1 MRRLLYPAFLAL
13 LLLLLIGLMTGSL
26 GGGVGRAS
34 ALVGPPR
41 PTDTPVVAPATQTP
55 VPTNTLAPTGTVPPT
70 NTAIPTQ
77 TLVPTQ
83 TAIPNGPA
91 PDGSSGWCFLGCFSW
106 ADFFGSIGNGLFGWL
121 ITGINDLVNALASLL
136 SGVVRVDT
144 WSGLNGF
151 FTFMLTVGGG
161 VAGALAVLGAVQYYR
176 STLPGGQA
184 RDGGSG
190 IVLLT
195 RTLESAILLLGLPW
209 GVDQLLS
216 LLQSISDTV
225 SGYSGITGA
234 DLLISIISVF
244 TNPGLSPITLV
255 VGFLAVIVYLL
266 LLLVKLGSIAV
277 LAWLYVLAPL
287 CAATWPLG
295 SGIMG
300 KWLCNFVSVALWG
313 VGWAVWLKIGALTLA
328 DYSVD
333 PLLKPFLALAI
344 LLIGYGVPRM
354 VDTLLN
360 AGMARASGAYAVAG
374 GALAGAMVFASGA
387 ASVVRGRVTAAIGR
401 MI

>member
-1 MRRLLYPAFLAL
+1 MRRLLCAGVLSL
-13 LLLLLIGLMTGSL
+13 LLLLRADARL
-26 GGGVGRAS
+26 GAS

-41 PTDTPVVAPATQTP
+41 PTALPVVATQTLQ
-55 VPTNTLAPTGTVPPT
+55 PTNTLAPTGTVPPT

-77 TLVPTQ
+77 TLVPTS
-83 TAIPNGPA
+83 TAIPTGPP
-91 PDGSSGWCFLGCFSW
+91 PDGSSGWCLLGCFSW
-106 ADFFGSIGNGLFGWL
+106 ADFFSSIGNGLFGW
-121 ITGINDLVNALASLL
+121 ITSGINDLVNGLASLL

-144 WSGLNGF
+144 WSGLHGF
-151 FTFMLTVGGG
+151 FTFMLTVAGG
-161 VAGALAVLGAVQYYR
+161 VAGALAVLGALKYYR
-176 STLPGGQA
+176 STLPGGHA
-184 RDGGSG
+184 VDGGSG
-190 IVLLT
+190 LSLLT

-209 GVDQLLS
+209 GVGQLLS

-225 SGYSGITGA
+225 SGYSGVTGA

-255 VGFLAVIVYLL
+255 VGFVAMIVYLL

-295 SGIMG
+295 AGIMG
-300 KWLCNFVSVALWG
+300 TWLRNFVSVALWG
-313 VGWAVWLKIGALTLA
+313 VGWSVWLKIGALTLS
-328 DYSVD
+328 DYAVD
-333 PLLKPFLALAI
+333 PLFKPFLALAI

-354 VDTLLN
+354 VDSLLS
-360 AGMARASGAYAVAG
+360 AAMARASGAYALAG
-374 GALAGAMVFASGA
+374 GVIGGAMVIAGGG
-387 ASVVRGRVTAAIGR
+387 ASVVRQRVASAIER